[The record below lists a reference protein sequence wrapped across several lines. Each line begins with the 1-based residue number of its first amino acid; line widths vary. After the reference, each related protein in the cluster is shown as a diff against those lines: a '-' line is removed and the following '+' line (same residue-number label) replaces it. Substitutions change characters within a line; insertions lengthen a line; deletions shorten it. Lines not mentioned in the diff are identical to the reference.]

1 MGGQGSGYFE
11 HAGRPGLVGGSGP
24 GGAGLRG
31 SREARERS
39 QRHEQ
44 ARRNREEEARKAED
58 ERTRTLAPEAEQR
71 IAEKLKDYEA
81 DTKESSFVF
90 DKDGKL
96 LWEGTEGKRGEAPN
110 PPGRLLRDNIVV
122 HNHPDQTAPSV
133 NDLGVALK
141 SSAKEE
147 RVLTAGYQYTFR
159 KTERF
164 SQAKQKEIIGQVDS
178 LYKSIRTNKM
188 ILELLSNHQLTLS
201 DAQVWHRVYMK
212 IAKDT
217 PGFIY
222 SRRRITGPELS

>member
-1 MGGQGSGYFE
+1 MGGPGSGYFE
-11 HAGRPGLVGGSGP
+11 HEGRPGLVGGSTA

-31 SREARERS
+31 AHEARERAR
-39 QRHEQ
+39 RHEQ
-44 ARRNREEEARKAED
+44 QRRLREEE
-58 ERTRTLAPEAEQR
+58 ERRVEEERQRTLPPETEHR

-110 PPGRLLRDNIVV
+110 PPGKLLKNNIVV

-133 NDLGVALK
+133 NDLAVSLK

-147 RVLTAGYQYTFR
+147 RVLTAGYQYVFR

-164 SQAKQKEIIGQVDS
+164 SQAKQKEIIGKVDS
-178 LYKSIRTNKM
+178 LYRSLRQDKSLR
-188 ILELLSNHQLTLS
+188 
-201 DAQVWHRVYMK
+201 DAEVWHRVYTQ
-212 IAKDT
+212 IAKDN
-217 PGFIY
+217 PGLVY
-222 SRRRITGPELS
+222 HRKRVTGPET

>member
-1 MGGQGSGYFE
+1 MGGPGSGYFE

-31 SREARERS
+31 SRDARERS

-44 ARRNREEEARKAED
+44 ARRNREEAERKAEE
-58 ERTRTLAPEAEQR
+58 ERTRTLAPEAERR

-90 DKDGKL
+90 DKDGRL

-110 PPGRLLRDNIVV
+110 PPGKLLKDNIVI

-133 NDLGVALK
+133 NDLEVSLK

-147 RVLTAGYQYTFR
+147 RILTAGYQYTFR

-164 SQAKQKEIIGQVDS
+164 SRERQKEIIGQVDS
-178 LYKSIRTNKM
+178 LYKSIRVDK
-188 ILELLSNHQLTLS
+188 TLS
-201 DAQVWHRVYMK
+201 DAQVWHRVYTK
-212 IAKDT
+212 IASDN
-217 PGFIY
+217 PGLVY
-222 SRRRITGPELS
+222 TRRRVTGPEF